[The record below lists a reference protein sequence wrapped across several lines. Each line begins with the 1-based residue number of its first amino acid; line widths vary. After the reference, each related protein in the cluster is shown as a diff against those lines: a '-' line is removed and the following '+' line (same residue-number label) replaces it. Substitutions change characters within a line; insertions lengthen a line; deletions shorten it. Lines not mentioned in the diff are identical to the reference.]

1 MDIKALSRLQE
12 YVEFIE
18 NSLKNYSLCDKLG
31 LQKSVADA
39 MDYSLE
45 AGGKRIRPVLVL
57 EFCRICGGD
66 YKKAA
71 APACAL
77 EMIHTFSLIH
87 DDLPCMDDDDLRRGK
102 P

>member
-57 EFCRICGGD
+57 EFCRICG
-66 YKKAA
+66 
-71 APACAL
+71 
-77 EMIHTFSLIH
+77 
-87 DDLPCMDDDDLRRGK
+87 
-102 P
+102 